1 MTPGA
6 RMTIDVDV
14 DVAPLLGLVD
24 SPDLEST
31 VRGVT
36 SAGGWWTAS

>member
-14 DVAPLLGLVD
+14 APLRGLVD

-31 VRGVT
+31 VRVVT
-36 SAGGWWTAS
+36 SVGGWWTAS